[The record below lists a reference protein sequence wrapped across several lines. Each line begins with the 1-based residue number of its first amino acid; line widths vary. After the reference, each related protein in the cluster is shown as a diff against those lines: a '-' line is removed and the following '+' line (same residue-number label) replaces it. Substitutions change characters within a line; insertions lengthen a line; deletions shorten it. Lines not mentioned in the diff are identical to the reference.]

1 MRMSTGFVRSS
12 AYDGKVRR
20 VLFAITKDLKL
31 PENEV
36 LRAAAEFNKRVFEEL
51 QKRGADKRDVV
62 RISCEFDVKDGKI
75 EWNWDTLNIEIY
87 KESEEIGA
95 TMSALMAQIEEEE
108 MILQNA
114 LENLKKFAEKIREL
128 VDDIERTIEEL
139 KRKRDSVASMR
150 S

>member
-1 MRMSTGFVRSS
+1 MRMSTGFVRAS

>member
-1 MRMSTGFVRSS
+1 MKMSTGFVRAS

-36 LRAAAEFNKRVFEEL
+36 LRAAAEFNKKVFEEL
-51 QKRGADKRDVV
+51 QKRSADKRDVI
-62 RISCEFDVKDGKI
+62 RISCEFDVKNGKI

-108 MILQNA
+108 MILQNT
-114 LENLKKFAEKIREL
+114 LEKLKKFAEKIRDL
-128 VDDIERTIEEL
+128 VDDIEKTIEEL
-139 KRKRDSVASMR
+139 KRKRDSVASI
-150 S
+150 SS